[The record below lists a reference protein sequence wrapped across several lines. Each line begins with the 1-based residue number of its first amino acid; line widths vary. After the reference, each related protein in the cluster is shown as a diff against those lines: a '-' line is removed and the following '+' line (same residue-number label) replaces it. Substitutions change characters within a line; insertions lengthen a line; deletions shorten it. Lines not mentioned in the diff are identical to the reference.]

1 MSGGGGGAVRAV
13 KSQGGGA
20 VAQWRK
26 RACEWEGV
34 LGRRASMGPTHVAW
48 MCVGKG
54 ADPMTMQPRFTT
66 VYDFVRRPGCCSAA
80 LANLHHGLMG
90 EKTDQRSGKSL
101 VSPAHC
107 TSPRFDVLPR

>member
-1 MSGGGGGAVRAV
+1 MRAGAYV
-13 KSQGGGA
+13 KERSERRWRRRGTCGEVAGRCGA

-54 ADPMTMQPRFTT
+54 LIQ
-66 VYDFVRRPGCCSAA
+66 
-80 LANLHHGLMG
+80 
-90 EKTDQRSGKSL
+90 
-101 VSPAHC
+101 
-107 TSPRFDVLPR
+107 

>member
-1 MSGGGGGAVRAV
+1 MSGGGGGVVRAV

-54 ADPMTMQPRFTT
+54 ADPMTMQPRSTT
-66 VYDFVRRPGCCSAA
+66 VYDFVRRPAA
-80 LANLHHGLMG
+80 A
-90 EKTDQRSGKSL
+90 
-101 VSPAHC
+101 
-107 TSPRFDVLPR
+107 VLPWQTCIMG